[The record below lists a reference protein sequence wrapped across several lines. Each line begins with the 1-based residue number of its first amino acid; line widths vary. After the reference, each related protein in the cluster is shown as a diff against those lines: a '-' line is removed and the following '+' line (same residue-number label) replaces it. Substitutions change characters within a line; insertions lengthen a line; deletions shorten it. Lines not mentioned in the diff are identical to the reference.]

1 MSITSA
7 NITTEVISDFAAGRL
22 DEVDAQ
28 AVQEAIDHDEV
39 IATAVLDARLVAL
52 RMNVWL
58 PTRTEFGEGRVERGS
73 NRHMHPFRSAGAVG
87 TARMHGGS
95 SNEGDPSLAR

>member
-28 AVQEAIDHDEV
+28 AVQQAVDHDEV
-39 IATAVLDARLVAL
+39 IAKSVLDARLVAL

-58 PTRTEFGEGRVERGS
+58 SASPLAAPASGVDRTR
-73 NRHMHPFRSAGAVG
+73 AAY
-87 TARMHGGS
+87 
-95 SNEGDPSLAR
+95 LQ